1 MLFFVST
8 SPRTFYA
15 GVGVHHCSSG
25 PDSHFMI
32 THLETFVLYDLCL
45 QWTEEGDAFI
55 IGSDIKRLESET
67 LPKFFRH
74 NRFQSLVRQLNFY
87 SFRKINRERNVWIYK
102 HELFHRDHPENLFM
116 VRRRTCPG
124 LDGRKQ
130 RFSKFKVRRA
140 NEQDPEVEDDEEV
153 DDSSSI
159 ESSASP
165 AESSAQLIAMRHKRV
180 ADETD
185 FPPSSVPTKRVSTG
199 SVSSSIAAIVDTSM
213 VQPSNEISETEDT
226 DDHTSTSKAERVSF
240 AEQSMIVSEVAMKL
254 DEYARKALKSRPGG
268 KSRRSGVVTPP
279 TVSASSLFTYD
290 DEFDPQCHEDRLIG
304 TLSASP
310 MAMGDKPVPSF
321 AVPSRHAS
329 ARANAFKKDQHLV
342 APVMDS
348 QTALAIT
355 NDMVL
360 NSPEDLRSSLIAP
373 TAVACFCMSTCPF
386 ADKHLCTKIL
396 HLVASCDKL
405 SEDFQ
410 LYLSAL
416 HPVVHREESPA
427 ARGPL
432 AELQRTWGREA
443 SREDA
448 VREFKTFA
456 VNCLHKLLALE
467 SYGSSN
473 LAMLERTASAWR
485 ESIGFE

>member
-1 MLFFVST
+1 M
-8 SPRTFYA
+8 
-15 GVGVHHCSSG
+15 
-25 PDSHFMI
+25 
-32 THLETFVLYDLCL
+32 
-45 QWTEEGDAFI
+45 
-55 IGSDIKRLESET
+55 
-67 LPKFFRH
+67 PKFFRH

-130 RFSKFKVRRA
+130 RFAKFTVRRA
-140 NEQDPEVEDDEEV
+140 SDQGPEVEDDEV

-159 ESSASP
+159 ESAASP

-180 ADETD
+180 SEETD
-185 FPPSSVPTKRVSTG
+185 FPPSSVPTKRLSTG
-199 SVSSSIAAIVDTSM
+199 TETSSIAAIVDTSM

-226 DDHTSTSKAERVSF
+226 DDHTSTSKAERISF
-240 AEQSMIVSEVAMKL
+240 AEQSVIVSEVAMKL
-254 DEYARKALKSRPGG
+254 DEYARKALKSRAGG

-310 MAMGDKPVPSF
+310 MATCDKPAPGFTYPS
-321 AVPSRHAS
+321 SLAS
-329 ARANAFKKDQHLV
+329 PRASTSKTDEHPV

-416 HPVVHREESPA
+416 HPVVDREESPA
-427 ARGPL
+427 AHGPL
-432 AELQRTWGREA
+432 AELQRTWGRDA

-467 SYGSSN
+467 SDGSSN
-473 LAMLERTASAWR
+473 QAMLARTASVWR
-485 ESIGFE
+485 QSIGCE

>member
-1 MLFFVST
+1 MI
-8 SPRTFYA
+8 
-15 GVGVHHCSSG
+15 
-25 PDSHFMI
+25 DS
-32 THLETFVLYDLCL
+32 LL

-140 NEQDPEVEDDEEV
+140 TDQDPEVEDDDEV

-159 ESSASP
+159 ESAASP
-165 AESSAQLIAMRHKRV
+165 AESSAHLIAMRHKRV
-180 ADETD
+180 SDEADL
-185 FPPSSVPTKRVSTG
+185 PPSSVPPKRMSTG
-199 SVSSSIAAIVDTSM
+199 SASSSVAAIIDTSM

-226 DDHTSTSKAERVSF
+226 DDHTSTSKADRISF
-240 AEQSMIVSEVAMKL
+240 VEQSMIVNEVAMKL
-254 DEYARKALKSRPGG
+254 DEYARKALKSRAGG
-268 KSRRSGVVTPP
+268 KNRRSGVVTPP

-290 DEFDPQCHEDRLIG
+290 DEFDPQSHEDRLVS
-304 TLSASP
+304 TMSASP
-310 MAMGDKPVPSF
+310 MATCDDKATPGFTAPSSLSSPKTSLF
-321 AVPSRHAS
+321 NLYQRPA
-329 ARANAFKKDQHLV
+329 
-342 APVMDS
+342 APVLDS

-360 NSPEDLRSSLIAP
+360 KSPEDLRSSLIAP

-416 HPVVHREESPA
+416 HPVVHREESPTA
-427 ARGPL
+427 HGAL

-456 VNCLHKLLALE
+456 VNCLHQLLALE
-467 SYGSSN
+467 SDGSSN
-473 LAMLERTASAWR
+473 QAMLERTASVWR
-485 ESIGFE
+485 ESIGYE